1 MKRTPGIRG
10 LMPLVLVLLVAG
22 LMSCDAL
29 FEFNLFARLAQPE
42 LTVDSIQEQT
52 PSELEDTLDSQD
64 AMNQVMNDPA
74 LLDATLD
81 TLDNYYDS
89 EQGGNPESA
98 EGQTAA
104 ILAADIIIQTSPVTA
119 QFSAAAVG
127 AIESIM
133 EMADS
138 EAEPTQEEVLNLISS
153 ILPVDV
159 LEAYNAGSPT
169 PPESFIEIVA
179 TYTQLYDIYTALSS
193 GLESGSYA
201 ADIDAGEAVDIA
213 VNALFSGVIYLVGQ
227 AVGEGQDIASA
238 LWSAMLDP
246 ENAGFELDE
255 EAFESVF
262 GDVGSLGNIL
272 TVTGSFFEAD
282 E

>member
-1 MKRTPGIRG
+1 
-10 LMPLVLVLLVAG
+10 
-22 LMSCDAL
+22 
-29 FEFNLFARLAQPE
+29 
-42 LTVDSIQEQT
+42 
-52 PSELEDTLDSQD
+52 
-64 AMNQVMNDPA
+64 MNQVMNDPA

-104 ILAADIIIQTSPVTA
+104 ILAADIIIQTSPATA

-246 ENAGFELDE
+246 EIADFELNE
-255 EAFESVF
+255 GNFESVF
-262 GDVGSLGNIL
+262 GDGGSLENIL
-272 TVTGSFFEAD
+272 TVTGSFFEDD

>member
-1 MKRTPGIRG
+1 
-10 LMPLVLVLLVAG
+10 
-22 LMSCDAL
+22 MSCDAL

-64 AMNQVMNDPA
+64 AMNQVMDDPA
-74 LLDATLD
+74 LLDATLGTLAGYYTSD
-81 TLDNYYDS
+81 TT
-89 EQGGNPESA
+89 SA

-104 ILAADIIIQTSPVTA
+104 ILAADIIIQTSPATA

-138 EAEPTQEEVLNLISS
+138 ETEPTQEEVLNLISS

-169 PPESFIEIVA
+169 PPESFIEIVS
-179 TYTQLYDIYTALSS
+179 TYGSLYTIYEDLSS

-201 ADIDAGEAVDIA
+201 ADVDAGEAVDIA
-213 VNALFSGVIYLVGQ
+213 VNALFSGVISLVDPV
-227 AVGEGQDIASA
+227 AEQDVASA

-246 ENAGFELDE
+246 QNASTYLNEPD
-255 EAFESVF
+255 FESVF
-262 GDVGSLGNIL
+262 GETTGSLANIL
-272 TVTGSFFEAD
+272 TATGSYFEN

>member
-1 MKRTPGIRG
+1 MKRTLGFALPI
-10 LMPLVLVLLVAG
+10 LFLLVLVFT
-22 LMSCDAL
+22 SCDAL

-74 LLDATLD
+74 LLDATLG

-89 EQGGNPESA
+89 EQGGDPSSA

-104 ILAADIIIQTSPVTA
+104 ILAADIIIQTSPAAA

-169 PPESFIEIVA
+169 PPESFVEIVA

-193 GLESGSYA
+193 GLGSGSYA
-201 ADIDAGEAVDIA
+201 ADVDAGEAVDIA
-213 VNALFSGVIYLVGQ
+213 VNAVFAGVISLIDPV
-227 AVGEGQDIASA
+227 AEQDVASA

-246 ENAGFELDE
+246 QNASSYVNEPNFN
-255 EAFESVF
+255 SVF
-262 GDVGSLGNIL
+262 GENTGSLANIL
-272 TVTGSFFEAD
+272 TVTSSYFEN